1 MIENMVFL
9 GRVQAEFD
17 NAIQHFSGIA
27 EGECECLKSPCTQ
40 LATSF
45 PVIMDDGSV
54 KAFKGYRV
62 QHCRVFEPTKGGI
75 RYAPDVDLEMVSALA
90 FEMTLKCMVAGLP
103 YGGAKGG
110 VACNPKLLSRS
121 EKDRLTRRYTRE
133 IMPIIGPD
141 KDVPAPDVG
150 TGPREM
156 GLIFDTYASHNPGAP
171 YNSAVVTGKPLV
183 LGGSE
188 GRNKA
193 TAQGGAYTLQE
204 AISSGRTSLA
214 TLKGAEIIVQGYGN
228 AGHHIA
234 TILHEDHQSRIV
246 GISDSKGG
254 IYSKDGLDPTDVRR
268 HKLDTGSVI
277 GYKDLP
283 TLSEQQF
290 LTTSCDVLVPAAR
303 ENQITGRIADDI
315 ETKIVLEL
323 ANGPTTDL
331 ADKALGE
338 KGVFVIPDILANAG
352 GVTVSY
358 FEWLQNKAGESWDLS
373 TVDGK
378 LERRM
383 QKSFSE
389 VLKNSLEHEVGMR
402 EAAFILAINRA
413 LDVCQG
419 RGVFT

>member
-1 MIENMVFL
+1 MIENMVL
-9 GRVQAEFD
+9 LERVQAEFD
-17 NAIQHFSGIA
+17 NATNHISGVA
-27 EGECECLKSPCTQ
+27 EGECECLKNPCTQ
-40 LATSF
+40 LAVSF
-45 PVIMDDGSV
+45 PVITDDGSV
-54 KAFKGYRV
+54 RAFKGYRV
-62 QHCRVFEPTKGGI
+62 QHCKVFEPTKGGI

-110 VACNPKLLSRS
+110 VACDPKQLTPS

-156 GLIFDTYASHNPGAP
+156 GLIFDTYAAHNPGAP
-171 YNSAVVTGKPLV
+171 YNSAVVTGKPLA

-193 TAQGGAYTLQE
+193 TAQGGAYALQE
-204 AISSGRTSLA
+204 AVSSGRTSLA
-214 TLKGAEIIVQGYGN
+214 NLKGAEIIVQGYGN
-228 AGHHIA
+228 AGQHIA
-234 TILHEDHQSRIV
+234 TILHEDYQSRIV
-246 GISDSKGG
+246 GVSDSKGG
-254 IYSKDGLDPTDVRR
+254 IYSKDGLNPSEVRQY
-268 HKLDTGSVI
+268 KLDTGSVT
-277 GYKDLP
+277 GHKNLP
-283 TLSEQQF
+283 TLSEQEF
-290 LTTSCDVLVPAAR
+290 LTKSCDVLVPAAR
-303 ENQITGRIADDI
+303 ENQITRKIADDI

-338 KGVFVIPDILANAG
+338 GGVFILPDILANAG

-358 FEWLQNKAGESWDLS
+358 FEWLQNKAGESWDLA
-373 TVDGK
+373 TIDGK

-389 VLKNSLEHEVGMR
+389 VLKTSLEHDVGMR
-402 EAAFILAINRA
+402 EAAFILAINKA
-413 LDVCQG
+413 LEICKG

>member
-1 MIENMVFL
+1 MTENMVFL

-17 NAIQHFSGIA
+17 IAIEHFGGVA
-27 EGECECLKSPCTQ
+27 EGESECLKSPCTQ
-40 LATSF
+40 LGTSF

-62 QHCRVFEPTKGGI
+62 QHCKVFEPTKGGI

-110 VACNPKLLSRS
+110 VACDPKQLSRS

-171 YNSAVVTGKPLV
+171 YNSAVVTGKPLA

-193 TAQGGAYTLQE
+193 TAQGGAYALQE
-204 AISSGRTSLA
+204 AVSSKRTSLA
-214 TLKGAEIIVQGYGN
+214 ALRGAEIIVQGYGN

-234 TILHEDHQSRIV
+234 TILHEDYQSRIV
-246 GISDSKGG
+246 GVSDSRGG
-254 IYSKDGLDPTDVRR
+254 IYSKDSFRPSELRQ
-268 HKLDTGSVI
+268 HKLDTGSVV
-277 GYKDLP
+277 GYENLP
-283 TLSEQQF
+283 TLSEQEF
-290 LTTSCDVLVPAAR
+290 LTKSCDVLVPAAK
-303 ENQITGRIADDI
+303 ENQLTKKIADDI

-331 ADKALGE
+331 ADKALKE
-338 KGVFVIPDILANAG
+338 KRVFMLPDILANAG

-358 FEWLQNKAGESWDLS
+358 FEWLQNKAGESWDLA

-378 LERRM
+378 LERRI
-383 QKSFSE
+383 QRSFSE

-402 EAAFILAINRA
+402 EAAFILAINKA
-413 LDVCQG
+413 LEISKG